1 MIRPRTARVRRPPG
15 TPLSL
20 PENATVV
27 VVGGGPAGSFFAIR
41 LLRKTRQAGRA
52 VKVIILEKKREVCF
66 YTPLPFSSW
75 EGCNYC
81 AGGVSPRLVDGLRR
95 EKIFLPEEVI
105 ESRST
110 EVVIHGDWKSI
121 LLAVPE
127 GREMLSVFRGS
138 RPRQRAGRYVNFDTF
153 LLHLAADEGAQV
165 ITAEVDDVRYSPE
178 GKPLIDYRETMGD
191 VAYCGNGEPD
201 SGCAKPGVTP
211 DTTPGITLDTAP
223 GTAPSASQ
231 GNGTIEAD
239 FAVFAGGVN
248 RRPGMDMRDDPLLTA
263 LQKMIPRLRPPKV
276 RKAVIAEMR
285 DSQAR
290 VRLVEG
296 EMHFV
301 QYGSRDLRIE
311 MASVMPKKDW
321 ITVVLLGKSV
331 DRAQPTASLDLVERF
346 LELPNIRRLVPRKAE
361 LVARCCCN
369 PNMTVGAAR
378 NPFGER
384 VALTGDLAVARLYKD
399 GLYSAF
405 TTSSALAD
413 CVLDEGIDETSLAK
427 HYGPVV
433 RRLHAD
439 NRYGRVIF
447 WLSHWVLA
455 HPASSRVLYRAV
467 ITERMTTPQHRRRL
481 APVLWQVASGDEV
494 YRRALAGMLHPA
506 SLWLILTGGLL
517 LTLRDIV
524 TETLFGLDWTGV
536 PRYGTGVPVEQV
548 EETRNALFAV
558 QGVEPPP
565 RAPQMESMFTVRIRA
580 GKKAILKQLGAFGDP
595 DREYLKPRFV
605 RIHRVTGE
613 PNQVGTVI
621 RYSIPMLRLS
631 FSVGLESV
639 VPDRY
644 LLYRIVEGMGEGGI
658 LAFLLDEL
666 RPGVS
671 LLTIYVGFDFPRGRG
686 LGRIGWAMGRRL
698 FPEFAHDVVWN
709 HSLCQIRHLAE
720 VEEG

>member
-1 MIRPRTARVRRPPG
+1 
-15 TPLSL
+15 
-20 PENATVV
+20 

-41 LLRKTRQAGRA
+41 LLRKARQAGRA

-110 EVVIHGDWKSI
+110 EVVIHGNWKSI

-165 ITAEVDDVRYSPE
+165 ITAEVDHVRYSPE
-178 GKPLIDYRETMGD
+178 GRPLIDYRETRDD
-191 VAYCGNGEPD
+191 VACCSDGEPD
-201 SGCAKPGVTP
+201 CGCTEPGETS
-211 DTTPGITLDTAP
+211 DSNTG
-223 GTAPSASQ
+223 ASQ
-231 GNGTIEAD
+231 GTGTIEAD

-248 RRPGMDMRDDPLLTA
+248 RRPGMDIRDDPLLTA

-331 DRAQPTASLDLVERF
+331 DRAQPTASLDLVEQF
-346 LELPNIRRLVPRKAE
+346 FELPNIRRLVPRKAE

-378 NPFGER
+378 NPYAER

-405 TTSSALAD
+405 TTSSALAE
-413 CVLDEGIDETSLAK
+413 CVLDQGIDETSLAK
-427 HYGPVV
+427 RYGPVV

-439 NRYGRVIF
+439 NRYGRIIF

-455 HPASSRVLYRAV
+455 HPAFSRVLYRAV
-467 ITERMTTPQHRRRL
+467 ITERMTTPQHRHRL

-524 TETLFGLDWTGV
+524 TESLFGLDWTGV
-536 PRYGTGVPVEQV
+536 PRYMTGVPSNAWKRRA
-548 EETRNALFAV
+548 TRSSRSEGWSHHLGPLRWRVCSPCASGPV
-558 QGVEPPP
+558 RRPYSSSS
-565 RAPQMESMFTVRIRA
+565 APSVTRTV
-580 GKKAILKQLGAFGDP
+580 
-595 DREYLKPRFV
+595 
-605 RIHRVTGE
+605 
-613 PNQVGTVI
+613 
-621 RYSIPMLRLS
+621 SI
-631 FSVGLESV
+631 
-639 VPDRY
+639 
-644 LLYRIVEGMGEGGI
+644 
-658 LAFLLDEL
+658 
-666 RPGVS
+666 
-671 LLTIYVGFDFPRGRG
+671 
-686 LGRIGWAMGRRL
+686 
-698 FPEFAHDVVWN
+698 
-709 HSLCQIRHLAE
+709 
-720 VEEG
+720 